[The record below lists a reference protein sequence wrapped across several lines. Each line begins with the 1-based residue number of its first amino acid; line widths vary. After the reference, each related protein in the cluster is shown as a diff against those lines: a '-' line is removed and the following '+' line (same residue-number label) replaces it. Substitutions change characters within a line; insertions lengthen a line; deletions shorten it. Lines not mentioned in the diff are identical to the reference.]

1 MKWCGGRGREGGK
14 SVRWRGSRDGHYL
27 HERRIDWPRSPS
39 RTRKRSELLFLC
51 LRLHLCAPRS
61 WLIRSRSAYVMYLR
75 INSVNAHRAA
85 LGIEPRTSRTLSE
98 NHTTRPSSQLTV
110 VNVCLKRGH
119 VASTLWRQNEGD
131 VGRGVSLHTF
141 QSVCLHGDGYWVRQR
156 DDPQLSVTRVAVRSL
171 REGETL
177 ADFLGPLGPLQ
188 QLSLV
193 FCLSRRAG
201 APLPPSFFFSPPGT
215 CPRY

>member
-188 QLSLV
+188 QLSANRVV
-193 FCLSRRAG
+193 FLISRSVF
-201 APLPPSFFFSPPGT
+201 SFFFLPPDT